1 MSARRFFVG
10 GNWKANGGQSFVR
23 SLVADLN
30 AGNVPED
37 VEVVISPPSLYLA
50 QVQEQV
56 RKEIAVSA
64 QNCYHQDGAF
74 TGEVTASMVKDLGLP
89 WVILGHSERRS
100 IFKESDELIG
110 TKVAKC
116 LGVGLKVIACV
127 GEQLSE
133 REEGKTTEVVF
144 SQLKAIAANVTD
156 PKGWENV
163 VIAYEPVWA
172 IGTGRTAT
180 PKQAQEV
187 HAEIRKWLHDSASA
201 EVAATTR
208 IIYGGSV
215 KPDNSDELAS
225 EPDIDGFLVGGAS
238 LKAADFFK
246 IASAANAKKSAKL

>member
-1 MSARRFFVG
+1 MGILTQREERHSRSTLRLHQQDMSARRFFVG

-50 QVQEQV
+50 QVQEHV

-110 TKVAKC
+110 TKVAEC

-163 VIAYEPVWA
+163 VIA
-172 IGTGRTAT
+172 
-180 PKQAQEV
+180 QEV

-201 EVAATTR
+201 EVAAATR

-246 IASAANAKKSAKL
+246 IASAANAKK

>member
-50 QVQEQV
+50 QV

-163 VIAYEPVWA
+163 VIGITAAARIPGLCRAESANHHYHPVSA
-172 IGTGRTAT
+172 ISAIIALTVIAVASGRR
-180 PKQAQEV
+180 KQ
-187 HAEIRKWLHDSASA
+187 
-201 EVAATTR
+201 
-208 IIYGGSV
+208 GGG
-215 KPDNSDELAS
+215 PNR
-225 EPDIDGFLVGGAS
+225 
-238 LKAADFFK
+238 
-246 IASAANAKKSAKL
+246 